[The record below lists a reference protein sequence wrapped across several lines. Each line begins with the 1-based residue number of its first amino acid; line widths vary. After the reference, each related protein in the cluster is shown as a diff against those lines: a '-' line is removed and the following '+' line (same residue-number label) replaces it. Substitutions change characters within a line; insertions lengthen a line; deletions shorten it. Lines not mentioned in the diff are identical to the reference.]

1 MSDPAKDK
9 AERVK
14 TLSDEVASLN
24 KSFSGWTFVL
34 PNYKFGSFD
43 KSMDDMLKPIE
54 KKPDAKDAKAPVK
67 PAAKPAP
74 KPEPAAKS

>member
-1 MSDPAKDK
+1 
-9 AERVK
+9 
-14 TLSDEVASLN
+14 
-24 KSFSGWTFVL
+24 
-34 PNYKFGSFD
+34 
-43 KSMDDMLKPIE
+43 MLKPIE